1 LNVNSQGD
9 LHVPSFGAQLRQ
21 ERERQGVSLEDISL
35 TTKIA
40 TRMLRALED
49 EHFDQLPGGI
59 FNKGFIRA
67 YARCLHMDED
77 QAVADYLVA
86 TGAGPL
92 ATKSE
97 DDDQTPILEPPSREG
112 EPTTPAGLPW
122 GTLAVVLLI
131 AALGFA
137 AWGFYSRES
146 ESAQQDS
153 QPPATTQATAN
164 PQSTAPPA
172 TTEPSTPESKPTEP
186 ADSPATA
193 AKPTEKPTEPPPAKP
208 AETEPPSPQAATTP
222 PPAASTT
229 QPQPT
234 LPTNGTFVVVVKARE
249 DSWLSISVDGEI
261 VTRALLAA
269 PAQRTVRAQNEIVVR
284 VGNAGA
290 LDFEFNGQKLPTQ
303 GDYGEAKT
311 LIFTPRGLQSPT
323 PKPQPPTQSP

>member
-1 LNVNSQGD
+1 VS
-9 LHVPSFGAQLRQ
+9 SFGAQLKQ

-92 ATKSE
+92 AAKSE

-112 EPTTPAGLPW
+112 EPATTGLPW
-122 GTLAVVLLI
+122 GAFAVVLLI
-131 AALGFA
+131 VALGFA
-137 AWGFYSRES
+137 AWGFYYRES

-153 QPPATTQATAN
+153 TPPAANSATAN
-164 PQSTAPPA
+164 PHSASPPA
-172 TTEPSTPESKPTEP
+172 ATEPSPPEPKPAESADSSPTASKPP
-186 ADSPATA
+186 
-193 AKPTEKPTEPPPAKP
+193 EKPTEQPPAKTPESESTPTQAATNPPLTSTTP
-208 AETEPPSPQAATTP
+208 APTSATTP
-222 PPAASTT
+222 PQPAV
-229 QPQPT
+229 PT
-234 LPTNGTFVVVVKARE
+234 SGTLLLVVKARE

-311 LIFTPRGLQSPT
+311 LIFTPRGLQPST